1 MTATSGDEWKG
12 LEKTY
17 AMIKPDA
24 VAAGKVDDILKIA
37 EDAGF
42 VVVRRQEQRMDA
54 VRAGEFY
61 AEHKGKPFYAN
72 LVKFMSSGPIV
83 ACCLAK
89 HNAIKDWRALMGP
102 TNTFTAREDAPKSL
116 RAKFGTDG
124 TRNATHGS
132 DSPASAARELKFFF
146 PNLRLDPIPEGAAA
160 REYVA
165 RELQPTLVQALSALA
180 KEKPSANKLEA
191 VKWLADWL
199 RANNP
204 NTPPSYSEAELPLNP
219 DDEAA
224 SDGEFFETVAATADA
239 QDAANVVDALDDL
252 EEMARAATKVQ
263 SHFRGHQARRSAA
276 QKRRDALGG
285 GKTETTIAVESHTD
299 VVEMEGDPEE
309 LARAAATVQ
318 ASYRGHRARRDVAK
332 MRADADAIAAAAV
345 SGGGEAA
352 LAASS
357 VFFEGTEE
365 EQSAAVKLQSN
376 FRGHM
381 ARREVAAERA
391 RAAAEEEAEL
401 ARAATRVQAGFRG
414 HLARKQVAGMKGGD
428 A

>member
-1 MTATSGDEWKG
+1 MTATNEEWRG

-72 LVKFMSSGPIV
+72 LVGFMSSGPIV

-132 DSPASAARELKFFF
+132 DSPASAMRELKFFF

-165 RELQPTLVQALSALA
+165 RELQPTLVQALAALA

-191 VKWLADWL
+191 VAWLAAWL

-204 NTPPSYSEAELPLNP
+204 NNPPSYSEAELPLNP

-252 EEMARAATKVQ
+252 EEMAKAATKVQ
-263 SHFRGHQARRSAA
+263 SHFRGHQARRTAA
-276 QKRRDALGG
+276 QRRRDALGG
-285 GKTETTIAVESHTD
+285 GRKETTIAVESHTD
-299 VVEMEGDPEE
+299 VVGLMEGDPEE

-318 ASYRGHRARRDVAK
+318 ASYRGHKARREVARL
-332 MRADADAIAAAAV
+332 RADADAVAAAAM
-345 SGGGEAA
+345 SGSGEAA
-352 LAASS
+352 LAAAAL
-357 VFFEGTEE
+357 FEGTEE

-391 RAAAEEEAEL
+391 RAEEEAEL
-401 ARAATRVQAGFRG
+401 AQAATRVQAGFRG

>member
-1 MTATSGDEWKG
+1 MTASTDEWKG

-42 VVVRRQEQRMDA
+42 VVVRRQEQVMDA

-61 AEHKGKPFYAN
+61 AEHKGKPFYPN
-72 LVKFMSSGPIV
+72 LVRFMSSGPIV

-89 HNAIKDWRALMGP
+89 NDAIKDWRALMGP

-124 TRNATHGS
+124 TQNATHGS
-132 DSPASAARELKFFF
+132 DSPASATRELKFFF
-146 PNLRLDPIPEGAAA
+146 PNLTLDPVPTGDTA
-160 REYVA
+160 REYIA
-165 RELQPTLVQALSALA
+165 KELQPTLVQALSALA

-199 RANNP
+199 KENNP
-204 NTPPSYSEAELPLNP
+204 NAAPSYSEQELPLNP
-219 DDEAA
+219 DDEALE
-224 SDGEFFETVAATADA
+224 DGEFFETVGVVAELA
-239 QDAANVVDALDDL
+239 QDADDVVDALDDL
-252 EEMARAATKVQ
+252 EEMAKAATRVQ
-263 SHFRGHQARRSAA
+263 SHFRGHQARRTAQ

-285 GKTETTIAVESHTD
+285 GRKETTIAIESHTD

-309 LARAAATVQ
+309 LARAASTVQ
-318 ASYRGHRARRDVAK
+318 ESFRGHKARQEVAK
-332 MRADADAIAAAAV
+332 MRADA
-345 SGGGEAA
+345 A
-352 LAASS
+352 LNASADVNES
-357 VFFEGTEE
+357 ADVMFEGTDEE
-365 EQSAAVKLQSN
+365 HGAAVKLQST
-376 FRGHM
+376 FRGHV
-381 ARREVAAERA
+381 ARREVAADRA
-391 RAAAEEEAEL
+391 RAEETEL
-401 ARAATRVQAGFRG
+401 TNAATKVQAGFRG

>member
-1 MTATSGDEWKG
+1 MTATNDEWKG

-72 LVKFMSSGPIV
+72 LVGFMSSGPIV

-132 DSPASAARELKFFF
+132 DSPASAMRELKFFF

-165 RELQPTLVQALSALA
+165 RELQPTLVQALAALA

-191 VKWLADWL
+191 VAWLAAWL
-199 RANNP
+199 RA
-204 NTPPSYSEAELPLNP
+204 
-219 DDEAA
+219 
-224 SDGEFFETVAATADA
+224 
-239 QDAANVVDALDDL
+239 
-252 EEMARAATKVQ
+252 
-263 SHFRGHQARRSAA
+263 
-276 QKRRDALGG
+276 
-285 GKTETTIAVESHTD
+285 
-299 VVEMEGDPEE
+299 
-309 LARAAATVQ
+309 
-318 ASYRGHRARRDVAK
+318 
-332 MRADADAIAAAAV
+332 
-345 SGGGEAA
+345 
-352 LAASS
+352 
-357 VFFEGTEE
+357 E
-365 EQSAAVKLQSN
+365 EQS
-376 FRGHM
+376 
-381 ARREVAAERA
+381 
-391 RAAAEEEAEL
+391 
-401 ARAATRVQAGFRG
+401 
-414 HLARKQVAGMKGGD
+414 
-428 A
+428 